1 MITFFCLILVVGS
14 IPIRIKAF
22 KSNKVYIYYIS
33 QRLLAFTAAFSG
45 GLFLSVGVIHLL
57 PEAAESFNEHF
68 ESLVDEGQEP
78 GEHFPFAYT
87 IAICSF
93 ALILFIEKVAIGH
106 SHAHGDE
113 HDHSE
118 KKKSYIHSHEQNAL
132 FVENKVDDALLINNS
147 EIIPQTEEAFK

>member
-1 MITFFCLILVVGS
+1 
-14 IPIRIKAF
+14 
-22 KSNKVYIYYIS
+22 
-33 QRLLAFTAAFSG
+33 LAFTAAFSG

-57 PEAAESFNEHF
+57 PEAAGSFDEYF
-68 ESLVDEGQEP
+68 DSLVPAGEEP

-106 SHAHGDE
+106 SHSHGDE
-113 HDHSE
+113 HEHTE
-118 KKKSYIHSHEQNAL
+118 KKKSYIHSNEQNAL